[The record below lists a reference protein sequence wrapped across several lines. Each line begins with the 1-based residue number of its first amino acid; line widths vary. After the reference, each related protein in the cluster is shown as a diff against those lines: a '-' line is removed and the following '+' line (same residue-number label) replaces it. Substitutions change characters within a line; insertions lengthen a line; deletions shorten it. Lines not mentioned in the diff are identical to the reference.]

1 MYKTIIITPTQ
12 EIDNIEFEEIKN
24 LPKDITHNY
33 IVARFG
39 DDDAW
44 FWGAYPTKEKA
55 IEVAREL
62 GEAMVFYKD

>member
-12 EIDNIEFEEIKN
+12 KIDNIEFEEIKN

-33 IVARFG
+33 IVARFC